1 MNLILNII
9 FIFYSIY
16 TKELIINNADKISS
30 DSKYKINKRKL
41 LAS

>member
-16 TKELIINNADKISS
+16 TKELITNNLDKVTSEY
-30 DSKYKINKRKL
+30 KNKINGRKL
-41 LAS
+41 LK